1 MDQGATGSEPVEAAQ
16 AEAEVQFRS
25 EELAANWCECSDFL
39 VAPLPHWRAGI
50 EYTRR
55 MCLGYGEAAAGHIHK
70 PRESESFL
78 QESVAILSERTYRQK
93 LQPYDGLKID
103 DAVGRAVAEFHE
115 FVRTAV
121 TRELGELGL
130 AAWKRHR
137 ERYQRKLS
145 STPGGVDGRP
155 SQVEPAAGPPS
166 ITEAL
171 RSWCD
176 VLGRAKPAM
185 TPTTVSDAE
194 LPVVRGE
201 AAPAETADAIEV
213 TATGKAIGVA
223 REARLQAFIRRHS
236 TTIAAV
242 CDAAHVHKPDMQ
254 RWRRGEL
261 SEDSVMSQRIENV
274 LSGKTPLKAG
284 NAKPAP
290 AA

>member
-1 MDQGATGSEPVEAAQ
+1 
-16 AEAEVQFRS
+16 
-25 EELAANWCECSDFL
+25 
-39 VAPLPHWRAGI
+39 
-50 EYTRR
+50 
-55 MCLGYGEAAAGHIHK
+55 
-70 PRESESFL
+70 
-78 QESVAILSERTYRQK
+78 
-93 LQPYDGLKID
+93 
-103 DAVGRAVAEFHE
+103 
-115 FVRTAV
+115 
-121 TRELGELGL
+121 
-130 AAWKRHR
+130 
-137 ERYQRKLS
+137 
-145 STPGGVDGRP
+145 
-155 SQVEPAAGPPS
+155 
-166 ITEAL
+166 
-171 RSWCD
+171 
-176 VLGRAKPAM
+176 M